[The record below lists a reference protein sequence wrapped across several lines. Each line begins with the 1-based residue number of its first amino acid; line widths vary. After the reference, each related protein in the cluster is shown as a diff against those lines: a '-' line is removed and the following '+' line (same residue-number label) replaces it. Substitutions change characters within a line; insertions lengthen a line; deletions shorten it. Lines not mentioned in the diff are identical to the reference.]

1 VTKVGDTLIDSL
13 ISRGGKLFGKR
24 SQLMSLWQHL
34 AEHFYV
40 ERADFTTVRNA
51 GAELA
56 EGLTTSYPLIVR
68 RDLGN
73 AFAAMLRP
81 TEKDWFKIGTNR
93 PDREDTESKQWLEW
107 VGKLQKRAMYDRVA
121 QFTRATKE
129 GDHDFATFGQ
139 CSISTELNASKNA
152 LLYRCWHL
160 RDVAWAEDHAGKVNT
175 IYRRWKPT
183 ALELRA
189 LFPRTIHKDT
199 LEKLKTDPYHETNVW
214 HVVIPVEEYQD
225 LPGAK
230 AMRTPFVSLYIDI
243 DHHCELEC
251 TGSWTKIYTI
261 PRWQTVSGSQYA
273 YSPAAT
279 AALPDAR
286 LLQAVSLTLL
296 EAGEKATNP
305 PMIAVQEA
313 IRGDVSVYA
322 GGITWVSQEYDERL
336 GEVLR
341 AMAQDKTG
349 LAFGLD
355 TQQDLRGQLADAW
368 FLSKLN
374 LPPTG
379 GPDMTAY
386 EVGQRVQEYI
396 RNTLPLFEPMENDY
410 NGSLCEDTFELI
422 LRNSP
427 EVAQSVPES
436 IRGADIMFSFES
448 PLHDAVEKVK
458 IGQFME
464 AQQILATAIQLD
476 PAAANIVDGPKATRD
491 VLGVTIPAAWMR
503 SKEDADKITAAQAEA
518 AAAQQQ
524 LQTMQQGADVA
535 KTLADTGMVNPQGGM

>member
-1 VTKVGDTLIDSL
+1 MGTLIDTL
-13 ISRGGKLFGKR
+13 VSRGNQLFGR
-24 SQLMSLWQHL
+24 RTQLLSLWQHL
-34 AEHFYV
+34 AEQFYV
-40 ERADFTTVRNA
+40 ERADFTTVRNI

-56 EGLTTSYPLIVR
+56 EGLTTSYPLVVR

-81 TEKDWFKIGTNR
+81 TEKDWFKLGTNR
-93 PDREDTESKQWLEW
+93 PDKEDTAAKQWLEW
-107 VGKLQKRAMYDRVA
+107 VGKLQKRAMYDRAA

-139 CSISTELNASKNA
+139 CCISTELAKDRA
-152 LLYRCWHL
+152 TLLYRCWHL
-160 RDVAWAEDHAGKVNT
+160 RDVAWMEDHTGKVTT

-183 ALELRA
+183 ASELNT

-199 LEKLKTDPYHETNVW
+199 KDKLVTDPYHEVNVI
-214 HVVIPVEEYQD
+214 HVVMPVGQYQD

-230 AMRTPFVSLYIDI
+230 PMRTPFVSLYIDV
-243 DHHCELEC
+243 DHDHELEC

-279 AALPDAR
+279 ASLPDAR

-305 PMIAVQEA
+305 PMVAVQEA

-341 AMAQDKTG
+341 AMTTDKSG

-355 TQQDLRGQLADAW
+355 TQQDLRRQMSDAW
-368 FLSKLN
+368 FIGKLN
-374 LPPTG
+374 LPPVG

-396 RNTLPLFEPMENDY
+396 RHTLPLFEPMENDY
-410 NGSLCEDTFELI
+410 NGSLCDDTFELI

-427 EVAQSVPES
+427 EVMQSVPRS
-436 IRGADIMFSFES
+436 IQGAGILFSFES

-458 IGQFME
+458 VGQFME

-476 PAAANIVDGPKATRD
+476 PSVTNIVDGPKATRD
-491 VLGVTIPAAWMR
+491 VLGATIPAAWLR
-503 SKEDADKITAAQAEA
+503 TEDDAAAITAAQQQ
-518 AAAQQQ
+518 AAQQQ
-524 LQTMQQGADVA
+524 QQLQAMQQGADVA
-535 KTLADTGMVNPQGGM
+535 KTLSETGILPPQGGR

>member
-1 VTKVGDTLIDSL
+1 MADALIDAL
-13 ISRGGKLFGKR
+13 VSRGGQLFGKR
-24 SQLMSLWQHL
+24 SSLMSLWQHL
-34 AEHFYV
+34 AEQFYV
-40 ERADFTTVRNA
+40 ERADFTTVRNI
-51 GAELA
+51 GAEMA

-93 PDREDTESKQWLEW
+93 PDREDTEAKQWLEW

-139 CSISTELNASKNA
+139 CCISTELTADKAA

-160 RDVAWAEDHAGKVNT
+160 RDVAWAEDHTGKVTT
-175 IYRRWKPT
+175 IHRRWKPT
-183 ALELRA
+183 ALELRT
-189 LFPRTIHKDT
+189 LFPKTIHKET
-199 LEKLKTDPYHETNVW
+199 LEKLKTDPYHEANVQ
-214 HVVIPVEEYQD
+214 HIVMPAEQYAD

-230 AMRTPFVSLYIDI
+230 PMRTPFVSLYIDI
-243 DHHCELEC
+243 DHHHELEC

-341 AMAQDKTG
+341 ALTQDKSG

-396 RNTLPLFEPMENDY
+396 RNTLPLFEPMESDY

-436 IRGADIMFSFES
+436 IQGADIMFSFES
-448 PLHDAVEKVK
+448 PLHDAIEKVK
-458 IGQFME
+458 IGMFLE

-503 SKEDADKITAAQAEA
+503 SQEDADKITAAQAEA
-518 AAAQQQ
+518 AATQQQ

>member
-1 VTKVGDTLIDSL
+1 
-13 ISRGGKLFGKR
+13 
-24 SQLMSLWQHL
+24 M
-34 AEHFYV
+34 
-40 ERADFTTVRNA
+40 
-51 GAELA
+51 
-56 EGLTTSYPLIVR
+56 
-68 RDLGN
+68 
-73 AFAAMLRP
+73 P
-81 TEKDWFKIGTNR
+81 TE
-93 PDREDTESKQWLEW
+93 Q
-107 VGKLQKRAMYDRVA
+107 
-121 QFTRATKE
+121 
-129 GDHDFATFGQ
+129 
-139 CSISTELNASKNA
+139 
-152 LLYRCWHL
+152 
-160 RDVAWAEDHAGKVNT
+160 
-175 IYRRWKPT
+175 
-183 ALELRA
+183 
-189 LFPRTIHKDT
+189 
-199 LEKLKTDPYHETNVW
+199 
-214 HVVIPVEEYQD
+214 YQD

-230 AMRTPFVSLYIDI
+230 PMRTPFVSLYIDI
-243 DHHCELEC
+243 DHHHELEC

-341 AMAQDKTG
+341 ALNQDKTG

-458 IGQFME
+458 IGAFME

-503 SKEDADKITAAQAEA
+503 SQEDADKITAAQAEA

-535 KTLADTGMVNPQGGM
+535 ATLAQTGMVNPQGGM